1 MIARP
6 QLPGIFVFFFI
17 VAGLISPSLNPV
29 FAKKHHSE
37 NHAAFFSGTTVHEG
51 QSSPSFAIDLEHHFN
66 HYFGSIAVA
75 EVIMDETMGSLVG
88 LGFAYHPFLDLK
100 LGLLPGVEIMHGHSE
115 MLMRMDLEWAFHVQD
130 WTLSPAVN
138 IDYIDHHLNY
148 IPGLAVGHGF

>member
-1 MIARP
+1 MITRL
-6 QLPGIFVFFFI
+6 QLPGIFVLFI
-17 VAGLISPSLNPV
+17 MVATFCSPSV
-29 FAKKHHSE
+29 HAKRHHSE

-130 WTLSPAVN
+130 WTLSLSL
-138 IDYIDHHLNY
+138 IHI
-148 IPGLAVGHGF
+148 